1 MIMDIHKL
9 RTDRGWSQEQVAEM
23 AGLSSRTVQRVENGD
38 KPSAETAKALAAVFE
53 IPLIE
58 LQSTNSESPR
68 GKPVLSRS
76 ELQVISEIRQLK
88 AFYIHLFWFV
98 VIIPMLFLINVIT
111 STHYIWAVWPFLAWG
126 LGVLTHGA
134 TIYRPFRRF
143 GSNWEREEFE
153 KRLRDKQ
160 P

>member
-1 MIMDIHKL
+1 MDIHKL

-23 AGLSSRTVQRVENGD
+23 AGLSSRTIQRIENGD
-38 KPSAETAKALAAVFE
+38 KPSAESAKALASVFE

-58 LQSTNSESPR
+58 LQNSESKQST
-68 GKPVLSRS
+68 GKPVLSRT
-76 ELQVISEIRQLK
+76 ELKVISEIRQLK

-98 VIIPMLFLINVIT
+98 VVSAMLFLINIT
-111 STHYIWAVWPFLAWG
+111 TSSKYIWAIWPFLGWG
-126 LGVLTHGA
+126 LGVLIHGA

-143 GSNWEREEFE
+143 GANWERDEFE

-160 P
+160 R